1 MTRSARL
8 VLLLVV
14 VLATLVAACGG
25 SSTGSAVSQA
35 SPAEAVEML
44 DSRVVIDVRSPE
56 EFAAGHIAGAV
67 NIDVDGDFASGI
79 AQLDKE
85 GAYLLYCRSG
95 RRSAI
100 AAQEMAAAGFTD
112 IVDAGGLEP
121 LAAAGAPL
129 E

>member
-1 MTRSARL
+1 
-8 VLLLVV
+8 
-14 VLATLVAACGG
+14 
-25 SSTGSAVSQA
+25 
-35 SPAEAVEML
+35 ML

-79 AQLDKE
+79 AQLDKDA
-85 GAYLLYCRSG
+85 AYLLYCRSG

-121 LAAAGAPL
+121 LAAAGAPI